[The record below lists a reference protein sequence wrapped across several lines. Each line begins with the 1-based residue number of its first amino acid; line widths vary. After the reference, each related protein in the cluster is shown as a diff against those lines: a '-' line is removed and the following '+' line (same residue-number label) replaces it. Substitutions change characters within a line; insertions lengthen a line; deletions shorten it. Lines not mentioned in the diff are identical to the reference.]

1 VRLGVYLSY
10 RLGKERD
17 PLNEMG
23 NVPVGE
29 AAVRRILVS
38 VLAISALLLASAP
51 GLQATA
57 QEIPTVSVEVT
68 AVTLSRSPGSPNG
81 TIVVSGIATC
91 SPEPSQSF
99 LDVYAFQRQGRLST
113 SGYEFGPID
122 CSPSGTFFTKFVDHN
137 EALPPFRP
145 GHVRVSATLYAIY
158 SEMTYEVNSTQIYTV
173 SAKP

>member
-1 VRLGVYLSY
+1 MAYPS
-10 RLGKERD
+10 
-17 PLNEMG
+17 
-23 NVPVGE
+23 
-29 AAVRRILVS
+29 VRRVS
-38 VLAISALLLASAP
+38 VALAFVIGMSAP
-51 GLQATA
+51 GLQATG

-113 SGYEFGPID
+113 SGYDFGPID

-145 GHVRVSATLYAIY
+145 GRVRVSVTLYAIH
-158 SEMTYEVNSTQIYTV
+158 SEMTYEANSTQIYTV
-173 SAKP
+173 SAEP